1 MGNKAQNYYFHH
13 VLADNSHTLFYGSPR
28 SGMSVDMGNAMI
40 IGPSGAGKTIHAIRV
55 FTCKADIT
63 DIAPLPSQSISLL
76 ANAIKENCQ
85 TKIKFKS

>member
-1 MGNKAQNYYFHH
+1 MGNKTHDYYFHH

-28 SGMSVDMGNAMI
+28 IGMSVDMGNAMI
-40 IGPSGAGKTIHAIRV
+40 IGPSGARKAIRV
-55 FTCKADIT
+55 FTVRADTADISQYPT
-63 DIAPLPSQSISLL
+63 QSISLL